1 MLESITEEEFG
12 NRLGLSSSHAF
23 ILKEAIEQPGV
34 QPSEV
39 AKELHL
45 KPSTITRLVDKL
57 VAQNLIERRQEG
69 KLVRLFATKQ
79 GIDLKPKVLEAWE
92 AVFERYASMLGKQKA
107 MELTSR
113 IYEAVAHLTA
123 E

>member
-1 MLESITEEEFG
+1 MLDSVAEEEFG
-12 NRLGLSSSHAF
+12 SRLGLASSHAF

-34 QPSEV
+34 QPGEV

-57 VAQNLIERRQEG
+57 VAQNLLERRQEG
-69 KLVRLFATKQ
+69 KLVRLYPTKE
-79 GIDLKPKVLEAWE
+79 GIALKPKILEAWV
-92 AVFERYASMLGKQKA
+92 AVFDRYAAILGKQQA

-113 IYEAVAHLTA
+113 IYEAVSQMAA